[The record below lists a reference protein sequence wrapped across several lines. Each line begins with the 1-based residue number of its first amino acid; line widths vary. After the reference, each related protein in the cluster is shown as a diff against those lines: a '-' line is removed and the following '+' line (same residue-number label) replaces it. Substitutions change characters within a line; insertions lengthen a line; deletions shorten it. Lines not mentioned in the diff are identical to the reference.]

1 MKRFL
6 LAAVIAAS
14 VSACGGVS
22 LGKDGWTI
30 DNTSSG
36 GLICTYNGP
45 ITNCRNPGQIARTQA
60 MLAEQAAARQKQ
72 QEAWVAA
79 RDTAIAK
86 QNADRQAEIALES
99 TPEYKAALAAKQ
111 ISSCK
116 QTLENAREGL
126 ARQHEIE
133 QVSGVIDM
141 GARRHYA
148 EWIVSCS
155 ESIHQAWVDYKANGG
170 TAKSIAALN

>member
-1 MKRFL
+1 
-6 LAAVIAAS
+6 
-14 VSACGGVS
+14 
-22 LGKDGWTI
+22 
-30 DNTSSG
+30 
-36 GLICTYNGP
+36 
-45 ITNCRNPGQIARTQA
+45 

-86 QNADRQAEIALES
+86 QNADRQSQIALEN
-99 TPEYKAALAAKQ
+99 TPEYKAAQAEKQ

-116 QTLENAREGL
+116 QTIENAREGL

-148 EWIVSCS
+148 EWIVGCN
-155 ESIHQAWVDYKANGG
+155 ESIHQAWVNYKANGG
-170 TAKSIAALN
+170 TAKSIAAIN